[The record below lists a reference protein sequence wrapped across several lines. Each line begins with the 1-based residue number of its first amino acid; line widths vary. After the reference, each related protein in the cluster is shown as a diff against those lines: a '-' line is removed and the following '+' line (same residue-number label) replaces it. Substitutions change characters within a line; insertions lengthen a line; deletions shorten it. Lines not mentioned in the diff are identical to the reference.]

1 MVKIIKN
8 VIKNIIYLF
17 KYSIEDREKETLY
30 EALIRVED
38 VYKYEIMDN
47 LESASKLDVIS
58 AEETIDI
65 LLHKPKSFCRFGDG
79 EILLMQGQSIA
90 FQKFDRILSEKMF
103 EILKSNSD
111 KCYVGINYNYFHST
125 KNLNEFN
132 RRFYMVNA
140 KQYREFLL
148 NYCNNDRKYIAAGFN
163 QMYMIYNIDLD
174 DYYKKLKSLFKDK
187 EIVLFVGKNVL
198 DNIQFDIFELAKSK
212 EIVYGPSKNAFDS
225 YDELFSKSKT
235 YSKDKTLCF
244 ILGPTSKVL
253 VYELSK
259 LGYTAWDIG
268 HMAKDYNAYKLKIEK
283 TKDNVVDFYKPD

>member
-187 EIVLFVGKNVL
+187 EIV
-198 DNIQFDIFELAKSK
+198 
-212 EIVYGPSKNAFDS
+212 YGPSKNAFDS